1 MDGTD
6 RVIGSCMLVAR
17 GSHEGRSHRQGDGGR
32 THMADVLYVV
42 LLLGIFAV
50 LGLALRGLERL

>member
-1 MDGTD
+1 
-6 RVIGSCMLVAR
+6 MLVAR
-17 GSHEGRSHRQGDGGR
+17 GRGEARSHRQGDGGR
-32 THMADVLYVV
+32 THMADVLYVA